1 MTPYDDILDLA
12 LVSIEDYRLNKVAVD
27 SPVDFK
33 LILEGF
39 MVRGLSNFDNCKKDL
54 SDRND
59 ELHRFN
65 IKLDDVEKSI
75 IADWTVITWL
85 DKEINDTRQI
95 TSMLQNRNEAHR
107 YSEANNLKAK
117 TGTLTNVSSIAGYI
131 TSRNGKKYAFAIM
144 IHDSKTKPNEKKSLE
159 EYILRDIYTN
169 Y

>member
-75 IADWTVITWL
+75 IADWTVIMWL

-117 TGTLTNVSSIAGYI
+117 TDHRVQMVEDVKHKQTVYGFKNTDWKSWAS
-131 TSRNGKKYAFAIM
+131 GKY
-144 IHDSKTKPNEKKSLE
+144 DL
-159 EYILRDIYTN
+159 
-169 Y
+169 